1 MSSSSVETLSPR
13 STQDEDKMLC
23 DILKKSKN
31 EINIIIDN
39 ILLTIKDLKNI
50 IHNDEYR
57 KSNFESYY
65 EDSNIESYNNSIR
78 LLERIYN
85 ILIKDRDIDII
96 DIEYYIKNIIIN

>member
-50 IHNDEYR
+50 IHNVTI
-57 KSNFESYY
+57 STYY
-65 EDSNIESYNNSIR
+65 Y
-78 LLERIYN
+78 L
-85 ILIKDRDIDII
+85 
-96 DIEYYIKNIIIN
+96 YIKGVYVKSIHYIYCVFIV